1 MAAGWTPFIGVW
13 GCEMYVIGGRLPP
26 LDDDGRWSA
35 LFAAAAIAETAMD
48 GLANLEGSTFQR
60 ATCFP
65 FSCLMAESVKST
77 GK

>member
-1 MAAGWTPFIGVW
+1 M
-13 GCEMYVIGGRLPP
+13 
-26 LDDDGRWSA
+26 
-35 LFAAAAIAETAMD
+35 FAAAAIAEAAMD

-77 GK
+77 EKQKKAYVVVPLVLWSPADDIIYKEQKLRNI